1 MKTMKYLKLALLAL
15 VAAFATTSCM
25 DDDWKDPNSETS
37 PYGNNSI
44 QEDKNQLKTIAE
56 LKEIYGKKQKD
67 AINDTVRIADGT
79 QIKGIVTGND
89 IEGNIYSQIS
99 IQYECD
105 KPNGKPNEKVT
116 SGIIISVAQG
126 GLSGQLPIGQEVL
139 INVGGLYYGTYRSQP
154 QLGVAYHDSSKDQ
167 NYPSR
172 ISRADW
178 QNRFKVIGK
187 PDASKIKVQ
196 VFSTNPDTL
205 KGELNVADLL
215 DADVAYKYAGC
226 LVTLK
231 GVEFAMG
238 DGKTTLAPEDEGK
251 TLGYGVTRYFKGYD
265 KTNKQIGIRT
275 SCYADF
281 AANLVPQGVVDV
293 TGVLSCYKS
302 SAKYNHTVQ
311 LALRRFSDIKA
322 SESK

>member
-15 VAAFATTSCM
+15 VAVFTTTSCM

-44 QEDKNQLKTIAE
+44 QETNVVSIAE
-56 LKEIYGKKQKD
+56 LKNTYGPKQKD
-67 AINDTVRIADGT
+67 EINDTVRIADGT

-99 IQYECD
+99 IQDESD
-105 KPNGKPNEKVT
+105 NPNKPGEKVT

-126 GLSGQLPIGQEVL
+126 GLSGQLQIGQEVL

-196 VFSTNPDTL
+196 VFSTNPDAS

>member
-15 VAAFATTSCM
+15 VAVFATTSCM

-44 QEDKNQLKTIAE
+44 QETNVVSIAE
-56 LKEIYGKKQKD
+56 LKNTYGPKQKD
-67 AINDTVRIADGT
+67 EINDTVRIADGT

-99 IQYECD
+99 IQDESD
-105 KPNGKPNEKVT
+105 NPNKPGEKVT

-126 GLSGQLPIGQEVL
+126 GLSGQLQIGQEVL

-187 PDASKIKVQ
+187 PDASKIKVK
-196 VFSTNPDTL
+196 VFSTNPDAS

>member
-15 VAAFATTSCM
+15 VAVFATTSCM

-44 QEDKNQLKTIAE
+44 QETNVVSIAE
-56 LKEIYGKKQKD
+56 LKNTYGQKQKD
-67 AINDTVRIADGT
+67 EINDTVRIADGT

-89 IEGNIYSQIS
+89 VEGNIYSQIS
-99 IQYECD
+99 IQD
-105 KPNGKPNEKVT
+105 DSNKP
-116 SGIIISVAQG
+116 GIIISVAQG

-196 VFSTNPDTL
+196 VFSTNPDAS

>member
-15 VAAFATTSCM
+15 VAVFATTSCM

-44 QEDKNQLKTIAE
+44 QETNVVSIAKLKNT
-56 LKEIYGKKQKD
+56 YGPKQKD
-67 AINDTVRIADGT
+67 EINDTVRIADGT

-99 IQYECD
+99 IQDDSD
-105 KPNGKPNEKVT
+105 KP
-116 SGIIISVAQG
+116 GIIISVAQG
-126 GLSGQLPIGQEVL
+126 GLSGQLQIGQEVL

-187 PDASKIKVQ
+187 PDASKIKVK
-196 VFSTNPDTL
+196 VFSTNPDAS

-231 GVEFAMG
+231 DVEFAMG

-275 SCYADF
+275 SCYAEF

>member
-1 MKTMKYLKLALLAL
+1 MKYLKLALLAL
-15 VAAFATTSCM
+15 VAVFATASCM

-37 PYGNNSI
+37 PYGNSSI
-44 QEDKNQLKTIAE
+44 QENKPMPIAK
-56 LKEIYGKKQKD
+56 LKEKYGANLEDK
-67 AINDTVRIADGT
+67 INDMVRIEDGT

-89 IEGNIYSQIS
+89 IEGNIYSQIA
-99 IQYECD
+99 IQDESD
-105 KPNGKPNEKVT
+105 KP
-116 SGIIISVAQG
+116 GIIISVAQG
-126 GLSGQLPIGQEVL
+126 GLSGQLQIGQEVL

-178 QNRFKVIGK
+178 QNRFKIIGK

-196 VFSTNPDTL
+196 VFSANPDAS
-205 KGELNVADLL
+205 KGELNIADLIQ
-215 DADVAYKYAGC
+215 ADVAYKYAGC

-231 GVEFAMG
+231 DVEFAKG
-238 DGKTTLAPEDEGK
+238 DGTTTLAPEAEGK
-251 TLGYGVTRYFKGYD
+251 DLGYGVTRYFKGYD

-281 AANLVPQGVVDV
+281 AAELVPQGKLDV

-302 SAKYNHTVQ
+302 SDKYNHTVQ
-311 LALRRFSDIKA
+311 LALRRYADFKL
-322 SESK
+322 K

>member
-15 VAAFATTSCM
+15 VAVFATTSCM

-44 QEDKNQLKTIAE
+44 QETNVVSIAE
-56 LKEIYGKKQKD
+56 LKNIYGPKQKD
-67 AINDTVRIADGT
+67 EINDTVRIADGT

-99 IQYECD
+99 IQDDSY
-105 KPNGKPNEKVT
+105 KP
-116 SGIIISVAQG
+116 GIIISVAQG
-126 GLSGQLPIGQEVL
+126 GLSGQLQIGQEVL

-196 VFSTNPDTL
+196 VFSTNPDAS

-302 SAKYNHTVQ
+302 CAKYNHTVQ

>member
-15 VAAFATTSCM
+15 VAVFATTSCM

-44 QEDKNQLKTIAE
+44 QETNVVSIAE
-56 LKEIYGKKQKD
+56 LKNTYGPKQKD
-67 AINDTVRIADGT
+67 EINDTVRIADGT

-99 IQYECD
+99 IQDESD
-105 KPNGKPNEKVT
+105 NPNKPGEKVT

-126 GLSGQLPIGQEVL
+126 GLSGQLQIGQEVL

-187 PDASKIKVQ
+187 PDASKIKVH
-196 VFSTNPDTL
+196 VFSTNPDAS

>member
-15 VAAFATTSCM
+15 VAVFATTSCM

-44 QEDKNQLKTIAE
+44 QETNVVSIAE
-56 LKEIYGKKQKD
+56 LKNTYGPKQKD
-67 AINDTVRIADGT
+67 EINDTVRIADGT

-89 IEGNIYSQIS
+89 VEGNIYSQIS
-99 IQYECD
+99 IQDDSD
-105 KPNGKPNEKVT
+105 KP
-116 SGIIISVAQG
+116 GIIISVAQG
-126 GLSGQLPIGQEVL
+126 GLSGQLQIGQEVL

-196 VFSTNPDTL
+196 VFCTNPDAS

-275 SCYADF
+275 SCYAEF

>member
-15 VAAFATTSCM
+15 VAVFATTSCM

-44 QEDKNQLKTIAE
+44 QETNVVSIAKLKNT
-56 LKEIYGKKQKD
+56 YGPKQKD
-67 AINDTVRIADGT
+67 EINDTVRIADGT

-89 IEGNIYSQIS
+89 VEGNIYSQIS
-99 IQYECD
+99 IQDESD
-105 KPNGKPNEKVT
+105 KP
-116 SGIIISVAQG
+116 GIIISVAQG
-126 GLSGQLPIGQEVL
+126 GLSGQLQIGQEVL

-178 QNRFKVIGK
+178 QNRFKIIGK

-196 VFSTNPDTL
+196 VFSTNPDTS

>member
-15 VAAFATTSCM
+15 VAVFATTSCM

-44 QEDKNQLKTIAE
+44 QETNVVSIAE
-56 LKEIYGKKQKD
+56 LKNTYGPKQMD
-67 AINDTVRIADGT
+67 EINDTVRIADGT

-99 IQYECD
+99 IQDESD
-105 KPNGKPNEKVT
+105 NPNKPGEKVT

-126 GLSGQLPIGQEVL
+126 GLSGQLQIGQEVL

-196 VFSTNPDTL
+196 VFSTNPDAS

-275 SCYADF
+275 SCYAEF

>member
-15 VAAFATTSCM
+15 VAVFATTSCM

-44 QEDKNQLKTIAE
+44 QETNVVSIAE
-56 LKEIYGKKQKD
+56 LKNTYGPKQKD
-67 AINDTVRIADGT
+67 EINDTVRIADGT

-99 IQYECD
+99 IQDESD
-105 KPNGKPNEKVT
+105 KP
-116 SGIIISVAQG
+116 GIIISVAQG
-126 GLSGQLPIGQEVL
+126 GLSGQLQIGQEVL

-196 VFSTNPDTL
+196 VFSTNPDAS

-275 SCYADF
+275 SCYAEF

-302 SAKYNHTVQ
+302 NAKYNHTVQ

>member
-15 VAAFATTSCM
+15 VAVFATTSCM

-44 QEDKNQLKTIAE
+44 QETNVKPIAE
-56 LKEIYGKKQKD
+56 LKKAYEKNYGSVNY
-67 AINDTVRIADGT
+67 AVRIADGT
-79 QIKGIVTGND
+79 QIKGVVTGND
-89 IEGNIYSQIS
+89 VEGNIYSQIS
-99 IQYECD
+99 IQDDSD
-105 KPNGKPNEKVT
+105 KP
-116 SGIIISVAQG
+116 GIIISVAQG
-126 GLSGQLPIGQEVL
+126 GLSGQLQIGQEVL

-154 QLGVAYHDSSKDQ
+154 QLGVAYHDTSKDQ

-196 VFSTNPDTL
+196 VFSTNPDTS

>member
-1 MKTMKYLKLALLAL
+1 MKYLKLALLAL
-15 VAAFATTSCM
+15 VAVFATASCM
-25 DDDWKDPNSETS
+25 DDDWKEPNSETS

-56 LKEIYGKKQKD
+56 LKETYGKNQKD
-67 AINDTVRIADGT
+67 KINDMVRIADGT

-89 IEGNIYSQIS
+89 IEGNIYSQIA
-99 IQYECD
+99 IQDESD
-105 KPNGKPNEKVT
+105 KP
-116 SGIIISVAQG
+116 GIIISVAQG
-126 GLSGQLPIGQEVL
+126 GLSGQLQIGQEVL

-178 QNRFKVIGK
+178 QNRFKIMGK

-196 VFSTNPDTL
+196 VFSTNPDAS
-205 KGELNVADLL
+205 KGELNIADLIQ
-215 DADVAYKYAGC
+215 ADVAYKYAGC

-231 GVEFAMG
+231 DVEFVKG
-238 DGKTTLAPEDEGK
+238 DGTTTLAPEAEGK
-251 TLGYGVTRYFKGYD
+251 DLGYGVTRYFKGYD

-281 AANLVPQGVVDV
+281 AAELVPQGKLDV

-302 SAKYNHTVQ
+302 SDKYNHTVQ
-311 LALRRFSDIKA
+311 LALRRYADFKV
-322 SESK
+322 K

>member
-15 VAAFATTSCM
+15 VAVFATTSCM

-44 QEDKNQLKTIAE
+44 QETNVVSIAKLKNT
-56 LKEIYGKKQKD
+56 YGPKQKD
-67 AINDTVRIADGT
+67 EINDTVRIADGT

-89 IEGNIYSQIS
+89 IEGNIYSQVS
-99 IQYECD
+99 IQDESD
-105 KPNGKPNEKVT
+105 KP
-116 SGIIISVAQG
+116 GIIISVAQG
-126 GLSGQLPIGQEVL
+126 GLSGQLQIGQEVL

-196 VFSTNPDTL
+196 VFSTNPDAS

>member
-15 VAAFATTSCM
+15 VAVFATTSCM

-44 QEDKNQLKTIAE
+44 QETNVVSIAE
-56 LKEIYGKKQKD
+56 LKNTYGPKQKD
-67 AINDTVRIADGT
+67 EINDTVRIADGT

-89 IEGNIYSQIS
+89 VEGNIYSQIS
-99 IQYECD
+99 IQD
-105 KPNGKPNEKVT
+105 DSNKP
-116 SGIIISVAQG
+116 GIIISVAQG

-196 VFSTNPDTL
+196 VFSTNPDAS

-275 SCYADF
+275 SCYAEF

>member
-15 VAAFATTSCM
+15 VAVFATTSCM

-44 QEDKNQLKTIAE
+44 QEPNVVSIAE
-56 LKEIYGKKQKD
+56 LKNTYGSKQKD
-67 AINDTVRIADGT
+67 EINDTVRIADGT

-99 IQYECD
+99 IQDESD
-105 KPNGKPNEKVT
+105 KP
-116 SGIIISVAQG
+116 GIIISVAQG
-126 GLSGQLPIGQEVL
+126 GLSGQLQIGQEVL

-196 VFSTNPDTL
+196 VFSTNPKTS

-238 DGKTTLAPEDEGK
+238 DGKTTLAHEDEGK

-275 SCYADF
+275 SCYAEF

>member
-15 VAAFATTSCM
+15 VAVFTTTSCM

-37 PYGNNSI
+37 PYGNNSLNV
-44 QEDKNQLKTIAE
+44 DKEHLKTIAE
-56 LKEIYGKKQKD
+56 LKEAYEK
-67 AINDTVRIADGT
+67 NDGSVNYAVRIADGT
-79 QIKGIVTGND
+79 QIKGVVTGND
-89 IEGNIYSQIS
+89 VEGNIYSQIS
-99 IQYECD
+99 IQDDSD
-105 KPNGKPNEKVT
+105 KP
-116 SGIIISVAQG
+116 GIIISVAQG
-126 GLSGQLPIGQEVL
+126 GLSGQLQIGQEVL
-139 INVGGLYYGTYRSQP
+139 INVGGLYYGAYRSQP
-154 QLGVAYHDSSKDQ
+154 QLGVNYHDTSKDQ
-167 NYPSR
+167 YYPSR

-196 VFSTNPDTL
+196 VFSTNPDAS

-275 SCYADF
+275 SCYAEF

>member
-1 MKTMKYLKLALLAL
+1 MKYLKLALLAL
-15 VAAFATTSCM
+15 VAVFATASCM
-25 DDDWKDPNSETS
+25 DDDWKEPNSETS

-44 QEDKNQLKTIAE
+44 QETNVVSIAE
-56 LKEIYGKKQKD
+56 LKAKYGPKQKD

-89 IEGNIYSQIS
+89 IEGNIYSQIA
-99 IQYECD
+99 IQDESD
-105 KPNGKPNEKVT
+105 KP
-116 SGIIISVAQG
+116 GIIISVAQG
-126 GLSGQLPIGQEVL
+126 GLSGQLQIGQEVL

-178 QNRFKVIGK
+178 QNRFKIIGK

-196 VFSTNPDTL
+196 VFSTNPDAS
-205 KGELNVADLL
+205 KGELNIADLIQ
-215 DADVAYKYAGC
+215 ADVAYKYAGC

-231 GVEFAMG
+231 DVEFAKG
-238 DGKTTLAPEDEGK
+238 DGTTTLAPESEGK
-251 TLGYGVTRYFKGYD
+251 DLGYGVTRYFKGYE

-281 AANLVPQGVVDV
+281 AAELVPQGKLDV

-302 SAKYNHTVQ
+302 SDKYNHTVQ
-311 LALRRFSDIKA
+311 LALRRYSDFKL
-322 SESK
+322 K

>member
-15 VAAFATTSCM
+15 VAVFATTSCM

-44 QEDKNQLKTIAE
+44 QETNVVSIAE
-56 LKEIYGKKQKD
+56 LKNTYGPKQKD
-67 AINDTVRIADGT
+67 EINDTVRIADGT

-89 IEGNIYSQIS
+89 VEGNIYSQIS
-99 IQYECD
+99 IQDDSD
-105 KPNGKPNEKVT
+105 KP
-116 SGIIISVAQG
+116 GIIISVAQG
-126 GLSGQLPIGQEVL
+126 GLSGQLQIGQEVL

-196 VFSTNPDTL
+196 VFSTNPDTS

-275 SCYADF
+275 SCYAEF

>member
-15 VAAFATTSCM
+15 FAVFATTSCM

-44 QEDKNQLKTIAE
+44 QETNVVSIAKLKNT
-56 LKEIYGKKQKD
+56 YGPKQKD
-67 AINDTVRIADGT
+67 EINDTVRIADGT

-89 IEGNIYSQIS
+89 VEGNIYSQIS
-99 IQYECD
+99 IQDDSD
-105 KPNGKPNEKVT
+105 KP
-116 SGIIISVAQG
+116 GIIISVAQG
-126 GLSGQLPIGQEVL
+126 GLSGQLQIGQEVL

-196 VFSTNPDTL
+196 VFSTNPNTS

>member
-15 VAAFATTSCM
+15 VAVFATASCM
-25 DDDWKDPNSETS
+25 DDDWKEPNSETS

-44 QEDKNQLKTIAE
+44 QETNVVSIAE
-56 LKEIYGKKQKD
+56 LKAKYGPKQKD
-67 AINDTVRIADGT
+67 AINDTVRIEDGT

-89 IEGNIYSQIS
+89 IEGNIYSQIA
-99 IQYECD
+99 IQDESD
-105 KPNGKPNEKVT
+105 KP
-116 SGIIISVAQG
+116 GIIISVAQG
-126 GLSGQLPIGQEVL
+126 GLSGQLQIGQEVL

-178 QNRFKVIGK
+178 QNRFKIIGK

-196 VFSTNPDTL
+196 VFSTNPDAS

-275 SCYADF
+275 SCYAEF

>member
-15 VAAFATTSCM
+15 VAVFATTSCM

-37 PYGNNSI
+37 PYGNNSLNV
-44 QEDKNQLKTIAE
+44 DKEHLKTIAE
-56 LKEIYGKKQKD
+56 LKEAYEK
-67 AINDTVRIADGT
+67 NDGSVNYAVRIADGT
-79 QIKGIVTGND
+79 QIKGVVTGND
-89 IEGNIYSQIS
+89 VEGNIYSQIS
-99 IQYECD
+99 IQDDSD
-105 KPNGKPNEKVT
+105 KP
-116 SGIIISVAQG
+116 GIIISVAQG
-126 GLSGQLPIGQEVL
+126 GLSGQLQIGQEVL

-187 PDASKIKVQ
+187 PNASKIKVQ
-196 VFSTNPDTL
+196 VFSTNPDAS

-275 SCYADF
+275 SCYAEF

>member
-1 MKTMKYLKLALLAL
+1 MKYLKLALLAL
-15 VAAFATTSCM
+15 VAVFATASCM
-25 DDDWKDPNSETS
+25 DDDWKEPNSETS

-44 QEDKNQLKTIAE
+44 QETNVVPIAE
-56 LKEIYGKKQKD
+56 LKETYGKKQKD
-67 AINDTVRIADGT
+67 KINDMVRIADGT

-89 IEGNIYSQIS
+89 IEGNIYSQIA
-99 IQYECD
+99 IQDEID
-105 KPNGKPNEKVT
+105 NPNKPGEKVP

-126 GLSGQLPIGQEVL
+126 GLSGQLQIGQEVL

-178 QNRFKVIGK
+178 QNRFKIIGK

-196 VFSTNPDTL
+196 VFSTNPDAS
-205 KGELNVADLL
+205 KGELNIADLIQ
-215 DADVAYKYAGC
+215 ADVAYKYAGC

-231 GVEFAMG
+231 DVEFVKG
-238 DGKTTLAPEDEGK
+238 DGTTTLAPESEGK
-251 TLGYGVTRYFKGYD
+251 DLGYGVTRYFKGYD

-281 AANLVPQGVVDV
+281 AAELVPQGKLDV

-302 SAKYNHTVQ
+302 SDKYNHTVQ
-311 LALRRFSDIKA
+311 LALRRYADFKL
-322 SESK
+322 K

>member
-15 VAAFATTSCM
+15 VAVFATTSCM

-44 QEDKNQLKTIAE
+44 QETNVVSIAKLKNT
-56 LKEIYGKKQKD
+56 YGPKQKD
-67 AINDTVRIADGT
+67 EINDTVRIADGT

-99 IQYECD
+99 IQDESD
-105 KPNGKPNEKVT
+105 KP
-116 SGIIISVAQG
+116 GIIISVAQG
-126 GLSGQLPIGQEVL
+126 GLSGQLQIGQEVL

-187 PDASKIKVQ
+187 PNASKIKVQ
-196 VFSTNPDTL
+196 VFSTNPDAS

-238 DGKTTLAPEDEGK
+238 DGKITLAPEDEGK

>member
-15 VAAFATTSCM
+15 VAVFATASCM

-44 QEDKNQLKTIAE
+44 QETNVVSIAE
-56 LKEIYGKKQKD
+56 LKNTYGPKQKD
-67 AINDTVRIADGT
+67 EINDTVRIADGT

-99 IQYECD
+99 IQDESD
-105 KPNGKPNEKVT
+105 KP
-116 SGIIISVAQG
+116 GIIISVAQG
-126 GLSGQLPIGQEVL
+126 GLSGQLLIGQEVL

-196 VFSTNPDTL
+196 VFSTNPDAS

-275 SCYADF
+275 SCYAEF

>member
-15 VAAFATTSCM
+15 VAVFATASCM

-44 QEDKNQLKTIAE
+44 QETNVVSIAE
-56 LKEIYGKKQKD
+56 LKNTYGPKQKD
-67 AINDTVRIADGT
+67 EINDTVRIADGT

-99 IQYECD
+99 IQDESD
-105 KPNGKPNEKVT
+105 NPNKPGEKVT

-126 GLSGQLPIGQEVL
+126 GLSGQLQIGQEVL

-187 PDASKIKVQ
+187 PNASKIKVQ
-196 VFSTNPDTL
+196 VFSTNPDAS

>member
-15 VAAFATTSCM
+15 VAVFATTSCM

-44 QEDKNQLKTIAE
+44 QETNVVSIAKLKNT
-56 LKEIYGKKQKD
+56 YGPKQKD
-67 AINDTVRIADGT
+67 EINDTVRIADGT

-99 IQYECD
+99 IQDDSD
-105 KPNGKPNEKVT
+105 KP
-116 SGIIISVAQG
+116 GIIISVAQG
-126 GLSGQLPIGQEVL
+126 GLSGQLQIGQEVL

-196 VFSTNPDTL
+196 VFSTNPDAS

-275 SCYADF
+275 SCYAEF

>member
-15 VAAFATTSCM
+15 VAVFATTSCM

-44 QEDKNQLKTIAE
+44 QETNVVSIAE
-56 LKEIYGKKQKD
+56 LKNTYGPKQKD
-67 AINDTVRIADGT
+67 EINDTVRIADGT

-99 IQYECD
+99 IQDESD
-105 KPNGKPNEKVT
+105 NPNKSGEKVT

-126 GLSGQLPIGQEVL
+126 GLSGQLQIGQEVL

-196 VFSTNPDTL
+196 VFSTNPKTS

>member
-15 VAAFATTSCM
+15 VAVFATASCM
-25 DDDWKDPNSETS
+25 DDDWKEPNSETS

-44 QEDKNQLKTIAE
+44 QETNVVTIAE
-56 LKEIYGKKQKD
+56 LKAKYGPKQKD
-67 AINDTVRIADGT
+67 AINDTVRIEDGT

-99 IQYECD
+99 IQDESD
-105 KPNGKPNEKVT
+105 KP
-116 SGIIISVAQG
+116 GIIISVAQG
-126 GLSGQLPIGQEVL
+126 GLSGQLQIGQEVL

-196 VFSTNPDTL
+196 VFSTNPDAS

>member
-15 VAAFATTSCM
+15 VAVFATASCM

-44 QEDKNQLKTIAE
+44 QETNVVSIAE
-56 LKEIYGKKQKD
+56 LKNTYGKKQKD
-67 AINDTVRIADGT
+67 EINDTVRIADGT

-99 IQYECD
+99 IQDESD
-105 KPNGKPNEKVT
+105 KP
-116 SGIIISVAQG
+116 GIIISVAQG
-126 GLSGQLPIGQEVL
+126 GLSGQLQIGQEVL

-196 VFSTNPDTL
+196 VFSTNPDAS

>member
-15 VAAFATTSCM
+15 VAVFATTSCM

-44 QEDKNQLKTIAE
+44 QETNVVSIAE
-56 LKEIYGKKQKD
+56 LKNTYGPKQKD
-67 AINDTVRIADGT
+67 EINDTVRIADGT

-89 IEGNIYSQIS
+89 VEGNIYSQIS
-99 IQYECD
+99 IQDDSD
-105 KPNGKPNEKVT
+105 KP
-116 SGIIISVAQG
+116 GIIISVAQG
-126 GLSGQLPIGQEVL
+126 GLSGQLQIGQEVL

-196 VFSTNPDTL
+196 VFSTNPDAS

-226 LVTLK
+226 LVTFK

>member
-1 MKTMKYLKLALLAL
+1 MKYLKLALLAL
-15 VAAFATTSCM
+15 VAVFATASCM
-25 DDDWKDPNSETS
+25 DDDWKEPNSETS

-44 QEDKNQLKTIAE
+44 QETNVVPIAE
-56 LKEIYGKKQKD
+56 LKETYGKKQKD

-89 IEGNIYSQIS
+89 IEGNIYSQIA
-99 IQYECD
+99 IQDESD
-105 KPNGKPNEKVT
+105 KP
-116 SGIIISVAQG
+116 GIIISVAQG
-126 GLSGQLPIGQEVL
+126 GLSGQLQIGQEVL

-178 QNRFKVIGK
+178 QNRFKIIGK

-196 VFSTNPDTL
+196 VFSTNPDAS
-205 KGELNVADLL
+205 KGELNIADLIQ
-215 DADVAYKYAGC
+215 ADVAYKYAGC

-231 GVEFAMG
+231 DVEFVKG
-238 DGKTTLAPEDEGK
+238 DGTTTLAPEAEGK
-251 TLGYGVTRYFKGYD
+251 DLGYGVTRYFKGYD

-281 AANLVPQGVVDV
+281 AAELVPQGKLDV

-302 SAKYNHTVQ
+302 SDKYNHTVQ
-311 LALRRFSDIKA
+311 LALRRYADFKL
-322 SESK
+322 K

>member
-15 VAAFATTSCM
+15 VAVFTTTSCM

-44 QEDKNQLKTIAE
+44 QETNVMSIAE
-56 LKEIYGKKQKD
+56 LKNTYGPKQKD
-67 AINDTVRIADGT
+67 EINDTVRIADGT

-99 IQYECD
+99 IQDESD
-105 KPNGKPNEKVT
+105 KP
-116 SGIIISVAQG
+116 GIIISVAQG
-126 GLSGQLPIGQEVL
+126 GLSGQLQIGQEVL

-187 PDASKIKVQ
+187 PDASKIKVK
-196 VFSTNPDTL
+196 VFSTNPDAS

-275 SCYADF
+275 SCYAEF

>member
-15 VAAFATTSCM
+15 VAVFATASCM

-44 QEDKNQLKTIAE
+44 QETNVVSIAE
-56 LKEIYGKKQKD
+56 LKNTYGPKQKD
-67 AINDTVRIADGT
+67 EINDTVRIADGT

-99 IQYECD
+99 IQDESD
-105 KPNGKPNEKVT
+105 KP
-116 SGIIISVAQG
+116 GIIISVAQG
-126 GLSGQLPIGQEVL
+126 GLSGQLQIGQEVL

-154 QLGVAYHDSSKDQ
+154 QLGVAYHDSSKNQ

-187 PDASKIKVQ
+187 PNASKIKVQ
-196 VFSTNPDTL
+196 VFSTNPDAS
-205 KGELNVADLL
+205 KKELNVADLL

>member
-15 VAAFATTSCM
+15 VAVFATTSCM

-44 QEDKNQLKTIAE
+44 QETNVVSIAE
-56 LKEIYGKKQKD
+56 LKNTYGPKQKD

-99 IQYECD
+99 IQDESD
-105 KPNGKPNEKVT
+105 KP
-116 SGIIISVAQG
+116 GIIISVAQG
-126 GLSGQLPIGQEVL
+126 GLSGQLQIGQEVL

-196 VFSTNPDTL
+196 VFSTNPDAS
-205 KGELNVADLL
+205 KKELNVADLL

-275 SCYADF
+275 SCYAEF

>member
-15 VAAFATTSCM
+15 VAVFATTSCM
-25 DDDWKDPNSETS
+25 DDDWKNPNSETS

-44 QEDKNQLKTIAE
+44 QETNVVSIAE
-56 LKEIYGKKQKD
+56 LKNTYGPKQKD
-67 AINDTVRIADGT
+67 EINDTVRIADGT

-89 IEGNIYSQIS
+89 VEGNIYNQIS
-99 IQYECD
+99 IQDESD
-105 KPNGKPNEKVT
+105 KP
-116 SGIIISVAQG
+116 GIIISVAQG
-126 GLSGQLPIGQEVL
+126 GLSGQLQIGQEVL
-139 INVGGLYYGTYRSQP
+139 INVGGLYYGTYCSQP

-196 VFSTNPDTL
+196 VFSTNPDAS

-251 TLGYGVTRYFKGYD
+251 TLGYGVTRYFKGYE

-275 SCYADF
+275 SCYAEF

-311 LALRRFSDIKA
+311 LALRRLSDIKA

>member
-15 VAAFATTSCM
+15 VAVFATTSCM

-37 PYGNNSI
+37 PYGNNSLNV
-44 QEDKNQLKTIAE
+44 DKEHLKTIAE
-56 LKEIYGKKQKD
+56 LKEAYEK
-67 AINDTVRIADGT
+67 NDGSVNYAVRIADGT
-79 QIKGIVTGND
+79 QIKGVVTGND
-89 IEGNIYSQIS
+89 VEGNIYSQIS
-99 IQYECD
+99 IQDESD
-105 KPNGKPNEKVT
+105 KP
-116 SGIIISVAQG
+116 GIIISVAQG
-126 GLSGQLPIGQEVL
+126 GLSGQLQIGQEVL
-139 INVGGLYYGTYRSQP
+139 INVGGLYYGAYRSQP
-154 QLGVAYHDSSKDQ
+154 QLGVNYHDTSKDQ
-167 NYPSR
+167 YYPSR

-196 VFSTNPDTL
+196 VFSTNPDTS

-275 SCYADF
+275 SCYAEF

>member
-15 VAAFATTSCM
+15 VAVFATTSCM

-44 QEDKNQLKTIAE
+44 LETNVVSIAE
-56 LKEIYGKKQKD
+56 LKNTYGPKQKD
-67 AINDTVRIADGT
+67 EINDTVRIADGT

-99 IQYECD
+99 IQDESD
-105 KPNGKPNEKVT
+105 KP
-116 SGIIISVAQG
+116 GIIISVAQG
-126 GLSGQLPIGQEVL
+126 GLSGQLQIGQEVL

-187 PDASKIKVQ
+187 PDASKIKMK
-196 VFSTNPDTL
+196 VFSTNPDTS

-275 SCYADF
+275 SCYAEF